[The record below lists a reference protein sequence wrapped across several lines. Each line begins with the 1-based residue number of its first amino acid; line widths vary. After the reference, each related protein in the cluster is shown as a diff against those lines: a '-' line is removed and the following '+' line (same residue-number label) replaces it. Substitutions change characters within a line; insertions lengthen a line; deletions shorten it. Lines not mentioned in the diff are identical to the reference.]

1 MGKVRYIEVI
11 LPLRLEWN
19 PVYSVPDEAAEG
31 ISAGWRVRVSFA
43 GKEYVGVVT
52 SVDAVPGVDPS
63 RVMPVIAVE
72 DGLPA
77 ITAAELR
84 LWRFISDYY
93 LCSIGDV
100 YKAAYPVQKI
110 RSEETALDAAL
121 RAEKSREKMVSALK
135 KRIAA
140 IRDRLARKE
149 AAVAGRHSDAVRA
162 RLFAE
167 KEKIL
172 AELRVAEQAL
182 EKFNVEGV
190 LDFPVHSACARAAAP
205 GKPVLLTSAD
215 RRSAYISLASKTL
228 KDGFSVLVLVPEND
242 FASIIENMFRQEFGQ
257 QLLLFSSRMTAVKRR
272 KTADEVREGRLPYV
286 IVGTR
291 SALYLPFSNLGL
303 VIVDEEQD
311 PLHKQTE
318 PAPRI
323 NSRDCAAMLA
333 SIHGAQLV
341 LGSATPSLE
350 TLFNCETGKY
360 VRADAFPGQVCTAE
374 VIDVSAERRKNGMIG
389 PYSLKIK
396 QIVLGT
402 EGRVVVVRGWENPEE
417 LNGWTS
423 DVFGGRS
430 VDILTASAARKI
442 EGEVPLIIVLQ
453 ADAFFQKDDFRAD
466 ERALQLLR
474 QIGEHACRFVVQT
487 AKSAHPVY
495 AALAAGSDASV
506 LLAERKEF
514 SLPPFTKI
522 IDIQI
527 DDPSESRRELMT
539 RRLCKALRIGGLRI
553 TLARDSH
560 LGSRKASLRQD
571 IAAFEKENKYSS
583 HIKLDVDPQ

>member
-1 MGKVRYIEVI
+1 MGKGSYIEVI

-19 PVYSVPDEAAEG
+19 PVYSVPDEAAQG
-31 ISAGWRVRVSFA
+31 LSVGGRVRVSFA
-43 GKEYVGVVT
+43 GKEYVGVVAAMD
-52 SVDAVPGVDPS
+52 VVPEVDPS
-63 RVMPVIAVE
+63 RVMPVVAVE
-72 DGLPA
+72 GGLPA
-77 ITAAELR
+77 ITAGELKF
-84 LWRFISDYY
+84 WKFISDYY
-93 LCSIGDV
+93 LCSIGEV

-135 KRIAA
+135 RRIEG
-140 IRDRLARKE
+140 IRVRLARKE
-149 AAVAGRHSDAVRA
+149 EALAGRHNDTVRA
-162 RLFAE
+162 RLQGE
-167 KEKIL
+167 REKIL
-172 AELRVAEQAL
+172 EELRAAEASL
-182 EKFNVEGV
+182 EKFDVESAIE
-190 LDFPVHSACARAAAP
+190 FPSSAGEPRTVAV
-205 GKPVLLTSAD
+205 GKPVLLTSSD
-215 RRSAYISLASKTL
+215 RRSTYITLASKAL
-228 KDGFSVLVLVPEND
+228 CEGSSVLVLVPEND
-242 FASIIENMFRQEFGQ
+242 FTSIIENMFREEFGQ

-272 KTADEVREGRLPYV
+272 KTADEVRAGRIPYV

-333 SIHGAQLV
+333 SIHDAQLV

-350 TLFNCETGKY
+350 TLFNCGTGKY
-360 VRADAFPGQVCTAE
+360 VREGNASGQGCAVE
-374 VIDVSAERRKNGMIG
+374 VIDISAERRKNGMSG
-389 PYSLKIK
+389 PYSLKLK
-396 QIVLGT
+396 QMVSET
-402 EGRVVVVRGWENPEE
+402 EGRVVVVRGWENQEE
-417 LNGWTS
+417 LNGWTA
-423 DVFGGRS
+423 DVFGDRP
-430 VDILTASAARKI
+430 VEVLTASSARKL
-442 EGEVPLIIVLQ
+442 EGKVPLIAVLQ
-453 ADAFFQKDDFRAD
+453 ADAFFSKDDFRAD

-487 AKSAHPVY
+487 AKSAHPVFN
-495 AALAAGSDASV
+495 ALAAGSDASV

-514 SLPPFTKI
+514 SLPPYTKI

-553 TLARDSH
+553 TLARDSQ
-560 LGSRKASLRQD
+560 LASRKSRLRQD
-571 IAAFEKENKYSS
+571 ISAFEKENKYFS